1 MLQREVR
8 RGRRHPRD
16 PHGHSPPLQYPVRH
30 CAFPFCKALC
40 HMFFG
45 LNILENARG
54 SARAMSAM
62 MIPTKGA
69 PEGWKEGLMHTI
81 CTYDFK

>member
-16 PHGHSPPLQYPVRH
+16 PHGHSPAAAVPVQH

-45 LNILENARG
+45 LNILENAG
-54 SARAMSAM
+54 LLMLVSAM
-62 MIPTKGA
+62 MIPPPKVLLKGA
-69 PEGWKEGLMHTI
+69 KK
-81 CTYDFK
+81 D